1 MIRKN
6 KKFIDPRYFMDEK
19 LEEAQQITG
28 FEPLTP
34 EAPIWL
40 FGRKTTLGQAAGSWE
55 ELAVRLATGAV
66 LHARRKGGEWRWVPP
81 GVARG
86 SGAVEETSAETS
98 IFDAGRYY
106 DVSVHD
112 MYPGHLMFSFR
123 APDRE
128 TAEEVK
134 AVLETAL
141 KSAQPD
147 LQALRE
153 AAAKEGK

>member
-1 MIRKN
+1 MH
-6 KKFIDPRYFMDEK
+6 EK
-19 LEEAQQITG
+19 LEEAQQVTG

-34 EAPIWL
+34 EMPISL

-55 ELAVRLATGAV
+55 ELADRLATGALV
-66 LHARRKGGEWRWVPP
+66 HARRQGGEWRWVPP
-81 GVARG
+81 GA
-86 SGAVEETSAETS
+86 SLAHAAVSDTSAAVS
-98 IFDAGRYY
+98 LIDDGRSY
-106 DVSVHD
+106 SVQVRD
-112 MYPGHLMFSFR
+112 ESPGHTMFSYA

-147 LQALRE
+147 MQALRE